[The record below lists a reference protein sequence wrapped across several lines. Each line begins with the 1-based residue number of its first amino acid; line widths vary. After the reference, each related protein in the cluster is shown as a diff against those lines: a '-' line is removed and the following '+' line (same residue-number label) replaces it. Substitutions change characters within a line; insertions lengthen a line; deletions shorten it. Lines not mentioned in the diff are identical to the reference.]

1 MAKHDVKMFSW
12 DPEPNDYQK
21 NRIKE
26 LQKQLENAHRV
37 IEMKDSHIDKLE
49 QALAKSA
56 DRCARLEKA
65 FLKEALNNVQMS

>member
-1 MAKHDVKMFSW
+1 MGKHDVKMFSW

-26 LQKQLENAHRV
+26 LQKQLENARRI
-37 IEMKDSHIDKLE
+37 IEMRDSHIDKLE

-65 FLKEALNNVQMS
+65 LVEEKIGNVQM

>member
-12 DPEPNDYQK
+12 DPETNDYQK

-26 LQKQLENAHRV
+26 LQKQLENARRI
-37 IEMKDSHIDKLE
+37 IEMRDSHIDKLE

-65 FLKEALNNVQMS
+65 LVEEKIGNVQM

>member
-1 MAKHDVKMFSW
+1 MGKHDVKMFSW

-26 LQKQLENAHRV
+26 LQKQLENAHRI
-37 IEMKDSHIDKLE
+37 IEMRDSHIDKLE
-49 QALAKSA
+49 KALAKSA

-65 FLKEALNNVQMS
+65 LVEEKIGNVQM